1 MRFGLDQGM
10 NEFPMSSIHCKA
22 YGCPHV
28 TLWHPMG
35 CVFSYYMTQYD
46 VSYDVIWLCWPTLNG
61 HIAMWPMV
69 CGSSFCSL
77 IQSTPTR
84 QWSSLLSPRKRAPDT
99 GQVSQM
105 KPPCLLRANPAAQHL
120 WIAMGQ
126 PGFCILKPCTKNR
139 IVWVLLST
147 DLVTSLEEFCFS
159 VMRSQTP
166 EGSQR
171 LRTSR
176 LKAWAVYR
184 GLYDLQNNMGPFGIC
199 PQIVM
204 KSWTCPKAAFSRW
217 YVVIC
222 CYTVDTF
229 LSTWPRVFLALI
241 ALQWCFVASVASDS
255 GNIGNIS
262 ESRTS
267 RHPGRFAVLVLVVLA
282 PSNLCK
288 NQSCSEALW
297 GFCRETGIW

>member
-1 MRFGLDQGM
+1 MTRMTQNHSIQFQQHGRNLKIHIYLIHPPWIIWKLPSNPSTTKYQSWEGQRRLQQACNVFESQGSHGDARLGVSMRFGLDQGM

-147 DLVTSLEEFCFS
+147 DLVTSSEEFCFS
-159 VMRSQTP
+159 VLNELVTNHPVSTCFNDHR
-166 EGSQR
+166 R
-171 LRTSR
+171 LRDPSGCGPAVWRPGRSVVVCMICRTI
-176 LKAWAVYR
+176 WAPSESVPK
-184 GLYDLQNNMGPFGIC
+184 LL
-199 PQIVM
+199 
-204 KSWTCPKAAFSRW
+204 TCPKAAFSRW
-217 YVVIC
+217 YVVI
-222 CYTVDTF
+222 
-229 LSTWPRVFLALI
+229 
-241 ALQWCFVASVASDS
+241 
-255 GNIGNIS
+255 
-262 ESRTS
+262 
-267 RHPGRFAVLVLVVLA
+267 
-282 PSNLCK
+282 
-288 NQSCSEALW
+288 
-297 GFCRETGIW
+297 